1 MKENYIKMIKIKRL
15 RQFIVESILIYLWSL
30 IKKMM
35 SNPRVFCNFT
45 IKLEII
51 CLSGLIIE
59 ERIDYVN

>member
-1 MKENYIKMIKIKRL
+1 MTKIKRL
-15 RQFIVESILIYLWSL
+15 RLYIVNSILIYLWSF

-35 SNPRVFCNFT
+35 SNPTVFCNFT

-59 ERIDYVN
+59 ERVDFVN